1 MEESLAQCPEQ
12 GCLAEM
18 ESWVF
23 SLSFNLGR
31 LTFLLTH
38 QADNQSESIV
48 ISFAGSDSFSH
59 GRGLEVEEEISTR
72 KSNPW

>member
-1 MEESLAQCPEQ
+1 MRAQGPEQ
-12 GCLAEM
+12 DYLAGM
-18 ESWVF
+18 GSWIF

-72 KSNPW
+72 ISDPW